1 MKVINKIMAAVLICS
16 LLFSLASCKAN
27 PEEVT
32 AAADTY
38 SKCVQ
43 FLDADRILENTVG
56 VDDAKA
62 AALKEKLTL
71 ADKDYDQAKV
81 KDAIAKSI
89 TYTVNSDTMVLGR
102 NTATINVLFTRKNYD
117 VIFNGLKGNSDAYLE
132 ALNNSVDQIVYTV
145 MIKFQKQEDG
155 RWLAEADTIDKL
167 NELYSFLDAKF
178 EFTPDIPDLF
188 DSTSWLFT
196 KENRYEN
203 AKCIELDV
211 WFKEN
216 PDQEFYYVVSKDGTE
231 VYKSEP
237 SVTSDIFYRAKFD
250 KSLGAKTTSNGY
262 ITQGLYNIKVYRT
275 ADGFLTAD
283 ETAVVIVNG
292 TKGAPEIT
300 KAPNGASYS
309 IKDPSFASIKSL
321 GWWDYSATL
330 LSDGIYC
337 INTRTLAFSIELLSD
352 AEPVYYAYYFV
363 PGEKANLNNID
374 YSKPVYS
381 NTIEQYI
388 YIDGSAYFNFDYEPP
403 KMEVGTYLLV
413 IAKDKDSVDKPYI
426 TAKVKII
433 PQSSEEFI

>member
-27 PEEVT
+27 SEEVT
-32 AAADTY
+32 TAADTY

-56 VDDAKA
+56 VD
-62 AALKEKLTL
+62 
-71 ADKDYDQAKV
+71 DKDYDQAKV

-89 TYTVNSDTMVLGR
+89 TYTVNSDTMVLAR

-132 ALNNSVDQIVYTV
+132 ALNSSVDQIVYTV

-231 VYKSEP
+231 IYKSEP

-262 ITQGLYNIKVYRT
+262 ITQGLYDIKV
-275 ADGFLTAD
+275 
-283 ETAVVIVNG
+283 
-292 TKGAPEIT
+292 
-300 KAPNGASYS
+300 
-309 IKDPSFASIKSL
+309 
-321 GWWDYSATL
+321 
-330 LSDGIYC
+330 
-337 INTRTLAFSIELLSD
+337 
-352 AEPVYYAYYFV
+352 
-363 PGEKANLNNID
+363 
-374 YSKPVYS
+374 
-381 NTIEQYI
+381 
-388 YIDGSAYFNFDYEPP
+388 
-403 KMEVGTYLLV
+403 
-413 IAKDKDSVDKPYI
+413 
-426 TAKVKII
+426 
-433 PQSSEEFI
+433 